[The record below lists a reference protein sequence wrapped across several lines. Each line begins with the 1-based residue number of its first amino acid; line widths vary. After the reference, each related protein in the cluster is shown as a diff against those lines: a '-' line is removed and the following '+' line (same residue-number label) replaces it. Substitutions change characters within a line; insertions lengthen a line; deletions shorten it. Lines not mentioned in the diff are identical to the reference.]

1 MTKEV
6 LVLCQRKSGKIE
18 SRLYSSNDVEE
29 LIIPRINEIVQEQLG
44 SDTNIKYL
52 TDMKGTI
59 DGSADYKFSLDSY
72 SYNLEAKEFIST
84 HIGFYSLIILNTCPF
99 LHMNFKVIYDL
110 LKPGGIMAFTTFPNT
125 SANFFLPEEKITEIN
140 TLFENIGKNLYR
152 KKQSA
157 GSRRRK
163 TRKNK
168 RTYKKRKTYRK
179 RRKSRKN

>member
-6 LVLCQRKSGKIE
+6 LVLCQRKSGKVE
-18 SRLYSSNDVEE
+18 SSRYSSNNVEE
-29 LIIPRINEIVQEQLG
+29 LIVPRINEIVQEQLG

-52 TDMKGTI
+52 TDMKGTM
-59 DGSADYKFSLDSY
+59 DGSADYNFSLN

-99 LHMNFKVIYDL
+99 IIMDFKIIYDL
-110 LKPGGIMAFTTFPNT
+110 LKPGGIMSFNTFPNT
-125 SANFFLPEEKITEIN
+125 SANVFLPEEKIRKID

-152 KKQSA
+152 KKQSG

-163 TRKNK
+163 TRKTRKN
-168 RTYKKRKTYRK
+168 KRKTRK
-179 RRKSRKN
+179 IKSKKTRKN

>member
-52 TDMKGTI
+52 TDMKGTM
-59 DGSADYKFSLDSY
+59 DGSADYNFSLN
-72 SYNLEAKEFIST
+72 SYNLESKEFISN

-99 LHMNFKVIYDL
+99 IFMDFKIIYDL
-110 LKPGGIMAFTTFPNT
+110 LKPGGIMSFNTFPNT
-125 SANFFLPEEKITEIN
+125 GNIFLPEEIITKIEG
-140 TLFENIGKNLYR
+140 LFENIGNNLYR
-152 KKQSA
+152 KRLRGGKKQ
-157 GSRRRK
+157 K
-163 TRKNK
+163 TYKKK
-168 RTYKKRKTYRK
+168 RTYKKRKTRK
-179 RRKSRKN
+179 IKSRKTRKI

>member
-52 TDMKGTI
+52 SDMKGTI

-72 SYNLEAKEFIST
+72 NPEAREFIST

-99 LHMNFKVIYDL
+99 LYMDFKIIYDL
-110 LKPGGIMAFTTFPNT
+110 LKPGGIMSFNTFPNT
-125 SANFFLPEEKITEIN
+125 SANIFLPEEKITEID

-152 KKQSA
+152 KKQS
-157 GSRRRK
+157 GGKKRK
-163 TRKNK
+163 TYKK
-168 RTYKKRKTYRK
+168 RTYKKRKTRK
-179 RRKSRKN
+179 IKSRKIRKI

>member
-29 LIIPRINEIVQEQLG
+29 LIVPRINEIVQEQLE

-72 SYNLEAKEFIST
+72 NPEAREFIST

-99 LHMNFKVIYDL
+99 IYMDFKIIYDL
-110 LKPGGIMAFTTFPNT
+110 LKPGGIMSFNTFPNT
-125 SANFFLPEEKITEIN
+125 SANIFLPEEKIREID

-152 KKQSA
+152 KKQIA
-157 GSRRRK
+157 GKKRK

-168 RTYKKRKTYRK
+168 RTYKKRKTHKIK
-179 RRKSRKN
+179 RRK

>member
-6 LVLCQRKSGKIE
+6 LVLCQRKSGKVD
-18 SRLYSSNDVEE
+18 SRRYSSNNVEE

-72 SYNLEAKEFIST
+72 NPEAREFIST

-99 LHMNFKVIYDL
+99 LYMDFKIIYDL
-110 LKPGGIMAFTTFPNT
+110 LKPGGIMSFNTFPNT
-125 SANFFLPEEKITEIN
+125 SANIFLPEEKIREID
-140 TLFENIGKNLYR
+140 TLFENIGKDLYR

-168 RTYKKRKTYRK
+168 RTYKKQKTRKI
-179 RRKSRKN
+179 KSRKIKKI

>member
-52 TDMKGTI
+52 SDMKGTI
-59 DGSADYKFSLDSY
+59 DGSADYKFSLY
-72 SYNLEAKEFIST
+72 SSNPEAKEFISN

-99 LHMNFKVIYDL
+99 LYMDFKIIYDL
-110 LKPGGIMAFTTFPNT
+110 LKPGGIMSFNTFPNT
-125 SANFFLPEEKITEIN
+125 SANIFLPEEKITEID

-152 KKQSA
+152 KKQS
-157 GSRRRK
+157 GGKKRK
-163 TRKNK
+163 TYKK
-168 RTYKKRKTYRK
+168 RTYKKRKTRK
-179 RRKSRKN
+179 IKSRKIRKI

>member
-52 TDMKGTI
+52 TDMKGTM
-59 DGSADYKFSLDSY
+59 DGSADYNLTLN
-72 SYNLEAKEFIST
+72 SYNLEAKEFISN
-84 HIGFYSLIILNTCPF
+84 HIGFYSLIVLNTCPF
-99 LHMNFKVIYDL
+99 IFMDFKIIYDL
-110 LKPGGIMAFTTFPNT
+110 LKPGGIMSFNTFPNT
-125 SANFFLPEEKITEIN
+125 SANIFLPEEKIREID
-140 TLFENIGKNLYR
+140 TLFENIGKDLYR

-163 TRKNK
+163 T
-168 RTYKKRKTYRK
+168 YKKRERI
-179 RRKSRKN
+179 KNAKLAK

>member
-29 LIIPRINEIVQEQLG
+29 MIIPRINEIVQQQLG

-52 TDMKGTI
+52 TDMKGAI

-72 SYNLEAKEFIST
+72 NPEAREFIST

-99 LHMNFKVIYDL
+99 LYMDFKIIYDL
-110 LKPGGIMAFTTFPNT
+110 LKPGGIMSFNTFPNT
-125 SANFFLPEEKITEIN
+125 SANVFLPEEVITKID

-152 KKQSA
+152 KKQS
-157 GSRRRK
+157 GG
-163 TRKNK
+163 
-168 RTYKKRKTYRK
+168 KKRKTYRK
-179 RRKSRKN
+179 KRTYKTRRKNKTYRKRRN

>member
-29 LIIPRINEIVQEQLG
+29 LIVPRINEIVQQQLG

-52 TDMKGTI
+52 TDMKGNME
-59 DGSADYKFSLDSY
+59 GSADYKFSLD

-99 LHMNFKVIYDL
+99 LYMDFKIIYDL
-110 LKPGGIMAFTTFPNT
+110 LKPGGIMSFNTFPNT
-125 SANFFLPEEKITEIN
+125 SANVFLPEEVIRKID

-152 KKQSA
+152 KKQS
-157 GSRRRK
+157 GGKKPKTYRK
-163 TRKNK
+163 K
-168 RTYKKRKTYRK
+168 RTYKTRRKNKTYRK
-179 RRKSRKN
+179 RRN

>member
-29 LIIPRINEIVQEQLG
+29 LIVPRINEIVQQQLG

-52 TDMKGTI
+52 TDMKGTM
-59 DGSADYKFSLDSY
+59 DGSADYNFSLD

-84 HIGFYSLIILNTCPF
+84 HIGFYSLIILNTCP
-99 LHMNFKVIYDL
+99 LVYMDFKIIYDL
-110 LKPGGIMAFTTFPNT
+110 LKPGGIMSFNTFPNT
-125 SANFFLPEEKITEIN
+125 SANVFLPEEKIREID

-168 RTYKKRKTYRK
+168 RTYKKRKTRK
-179 RRKSRKN
+179 IKSRKSRKN